1 MQTAVSTDTAGLFGG
16 LFDDARSFPPASAK
30 VAEAVAGYARHRVS
44 WYDNLVATF
53 GSRDSRLIELDAC
66 AARLGVPAVEVT
78 VVVPA
83 GLDTLPDALA
93 TLRRCPRLRLRAVD
107 VPLGTSP
114 AVVAGRMAGALA
126 EQGVPL
132 YVEVS
137 GALSTEAQAHHLRAL
152 GVRLKLR
159 GGGTSVHAFT
169 PENQLAP
176 MIVACAAELLP
187 FKCVTGMSRALRHR
201 DRESLFQRHG
211 FLNIALATVAAIRT
225 GSEAAVRDT
234 LTERDRQAMAAE
246 VRGLAPR
253 DVAAVRTVL
262 TRIGSSH
269 IAESVA
275 DLVTLGI
282 ITGN

>member
-1 MQTAVSTDTAGLFGG
+1 V
-16 LFDDARSFPPASAK
+16 
-30 VAEAVAGYARHRVS
+30 
-44 WYDNLVATF
+44 
-53 GSRDSRLIELDAC
+53 
-66 AARLGVPAVEVT
+66 
-78 VVVPA
+78 
-83 GLDTLPDALA
+83 
-93 TLRRCPRLRLRAVD
+93 
-107 VPLGTSP
+107 
-114 AVVAGRMAGALA
+114 LA
-126 EQGVPL
+126 EQDVPL
-132 YVEVS
+132 YVEVP
-137 GALSTEAQAHHLRAL
+137 AAPSTEAQAHHLRAL

-159 GGGTSVHAFT
+159 GGGTSIHTFT

-211 FLNIALATVAAIRT
+211 FLNVALASLVAIRT

-234 LTERDRQAMAAE
+234 LAERDRHAVAAE
-246 VRGLAPR
+246 IRGLAPR

-275 DLVTLGI
+275 DLATLGI
-282 ITGN
+282 VPES